1 MCGEFTVL
9 WGGVGARSCFVLD
22 KGGMDWG
29 PYPLYPTQN
38 EILHQPTPQ
47 NCKLPTHVGIAY

>member
-1 MCGEFTVL
+1 
-9 WGGVGARSCFVLD
+9 
-22 KGGMDWG
+22 MDWG

-47 NCKLPTHVGIAY
+47 NCKLPTHVGIAYW